1 MTSYELQRLA
11 ELVSRNIIQALKQ
24 DDELLDR
31 IFPPRLLDSNEAATL
46 LKIPVNTL
54 YQFSRQIPHRKIG
67 KRLLFSE
74 RDLVNCGKKENEV

>member
-67 KRLLFSE
+67 KRLLFFE
-74 RDLVNCGKKENEV
+74 RDLINWGKRENEV